1 MVCTKAATAEVA
13 EERVGGPGGGGLAG
27 QGSRAL
33 QLPGEYLGKARAA
46 DRQGMQQGEVGRV
59 EARLGGMGTVRRV
72 VSGKFGEMSEDTHL
86 LVAAIV
92 ARPALFSAA
101 WRLSGREEQ
110 QRPGGSGRLLRS
122 RAVGIRRSRPTAS
135 PGDRAT
141 GPSGPASA
149 KMTIVLLIFLD
160 TLIYL

>member
-1 MVCTKAATAEVA
+1 MVCTKDPTSEGA

-27 QGSRAL
+27 KGSRAL
-33 QLPGEYLGKARAA
+33 QLPGECLSKARAA
-46 DRQGMQQGEVGRV
+46 DRQGVQQGEVGRV
-59 EARLGGMGTVRRV
+59 KAKLVGMGTVCRV
-72 VSGKFGEMSEDTHL
+72 VRGKFGEMSEDTHL

-110 QRPGGSGRLLRS
+110 QRPGGSGWWLRS
-122 RAVGIRRSRPTAS
+122 RAVGIRRTRPTAS
-135 PGDRAT
+135 PVDRAT

-149 KMTIVLLIFLD
+149 KMTIVLLISLD